1 MTGLANTDIAV
12 LEKRE
17 SVNKQNRGNKHAIS
31 QEIYNKNNWTVNY
44 IKMLCLQSLRYKLY
58 EYDLS
63 YAVRLVLFLVN
74 GKRR

>member
-1 MTGLANTDIAV
+1 MPFP
-12 LEKRE
+12 K
-17 SVNKQNRGNKHAIS
+17 
-31 QEIYNKNNWTVNY
+31 TVNY

-63 YAVRLVLFLVN
+63 YAVKLVLFLVN